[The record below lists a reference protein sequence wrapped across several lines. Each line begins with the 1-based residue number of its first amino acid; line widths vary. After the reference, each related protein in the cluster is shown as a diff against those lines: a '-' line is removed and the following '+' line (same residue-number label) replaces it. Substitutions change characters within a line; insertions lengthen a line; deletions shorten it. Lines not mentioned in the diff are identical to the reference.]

1 MKISPQFT
9 SPLFFSFIILVGLYF
24 IPWQHVSWGQIQFK
38 PASTI
43 TVTGNAQKQEQNQEA
58 RFSAGVSV
66 LDEDKEAAIAQVNEN
81 VSSIIQTIKEF
92 GIPEENIQT
101 QNISIHQRRE
111 LNDDAGKWD
120 VSNTIEISQVEA
132 DQTAELSDLLAASP
146 ATNVYGPSFS
156 LKTEQRDDASL
167 MADAIENAREK
178 AQAAAEANG
187 QSLGEIIS
195 VTEGG
200 ASDIGIPR
208 AMMDGLGGGTPVQP
222 GTSTVGQTVT
232 VVFELK

>member
-1 MKISPQFT
+1 MKNFVQLALTLIVST
-9 SPLFFSFIILVGLYF
+9 IILAGLYF
-24 IPWQHVSWGQIQFK
+24 IPWQHVNWGQIQFK

-43 TVTGNAQKQEQNQEA
+43 TVTGYAQKQEQNQVA

-66 LDEDKEAAIAQVNEN
+66 LNEDKEAAVAQVNED
-81 VSSIIQTIKEF
+81 VSSIIQSLKEF
-92 GIPEENIQT
+92 GIPEENIKT

-111 LNDDAGKWD
+111 PDNDAGKWD
-120 VSNTIEISQVEA
+120 VSNTVEISQVEA
-132 DQTAELSDLLAASP
+132 DQAAELSDLLAASP

-156 LKTEQRDDASL
+156 LKTEQRDSASL
-167 MADAIENAREK
+167 MAEAIENAREK

-200 ASDIGIPR
+200 VSDIGVPQ
-208 AMMDGLGGGTPVQP
+208 AMMDGLEAGAPVQP
-222 GTSTVGQTVT
+222 GTSTVSQSVT